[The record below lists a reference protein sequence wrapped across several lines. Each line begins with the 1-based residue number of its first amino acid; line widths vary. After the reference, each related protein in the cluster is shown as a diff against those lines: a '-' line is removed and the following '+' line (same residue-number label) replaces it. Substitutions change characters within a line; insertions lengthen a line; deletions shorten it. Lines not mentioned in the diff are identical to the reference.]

1 MQTDAE
7 IKDLI
12 LHKLFMRRCW
22 GAKHTSFE
30 NLDRGFKPQELGKKG
45 YKRIMDMGKDLI
57 RENLLLSKPTYYGLE
72 VSLNPKQKDII
83 LNKIKRFFET

>member
-1 MQTDAE
+1 MLTDAE

-22 GAKHTSFE
+22 SAKHTSFE
-30 NLDRGFKPQELGKKG
+30 NLKRGFKPQELGKKG

-57 RENLLLSKPTYYGLE
+57 RENLMLSKPTYYGLE